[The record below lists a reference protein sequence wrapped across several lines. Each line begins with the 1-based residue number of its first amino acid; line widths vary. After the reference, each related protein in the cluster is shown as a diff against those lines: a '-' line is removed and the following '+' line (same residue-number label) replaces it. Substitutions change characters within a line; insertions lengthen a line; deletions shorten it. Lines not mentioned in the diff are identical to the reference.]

1 MFKKWYIRWRNKKS
15 AKKLGWKPEWFG
27 ATKFDDHLT
36 KRIEDFQ
43 KKHNLKRDGMCDVV
57 TYKILV
63 LKRHRFIKKIKAKKT
78 NYNNG

>member
-27 ATKFDDHLT
+27 ATKFDNHLT
-36 KRIEDFQ
+36 RKIKKFQ
-43 KKHNLKRDGMCDVV
+43 KKYNLKRDGMCGGH

-63 LKRHRFIKKIKAKKT
+63 LKRQIFIKKIKAKKT